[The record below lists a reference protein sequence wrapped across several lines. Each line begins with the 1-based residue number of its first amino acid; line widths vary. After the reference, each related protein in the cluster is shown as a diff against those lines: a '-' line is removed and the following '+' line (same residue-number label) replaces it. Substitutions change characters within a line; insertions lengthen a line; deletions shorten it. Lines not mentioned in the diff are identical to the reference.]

1 MQFDTSALFAIGAG
15 VGVILSILCPGHT
28 IAPFLHFL
36 NKGFLVRTALHGF
49 ADVIHQLKLPAITA
63 NGRPVFSCAD
73 LRAALLVGLE
83 CREAAGGAEL
93 VAELPQM
100 EQGIRV
106 LAQFQAVLET
116 DGVDHKV
123 GMDVVGITMG
133 SYQHFVPRPGLLCKF
148 QSQLVSLLMGDVFM
162 WREGLHILVKADAI
176 LFTPCGLGSFKLC
189 DGILSITV
197 DTAAPTDACFLIPSL
212 LFLHAVFHDPMHIAG
227 ALTGLFDISD
237 RCQLN
242 HLAQCAGLP
251 HKWHAAE

>member
-1 MQFDTSALFAIGAG
+1 MQFDTSALLAVGAG
-15 VGVILSILCPGHT
+15 VGDILSILCPGHT

-100 EQGIRV
+100 EQGVRM
-106 LAQFQAVLET
+106 LPQLQSRFKA
-116 DGVDHKV
+116 DGIDDKV

-162 WREGLHILVKADAI
+162 WREGLHILVKADAL
-176 LFTPCGLGSFKLC
+176 LFVPRCFGSFKFC
-189 DGILSITV
+189 DSI
-197 DTAAPTDACFLIPSL
+197 
-212 LFLHAVFHDPMHIAG
+212 
-227 ALTGLFDISD
+227 
-237 RCQLN
+237 
-242 HLAQCAGLP
+242 
-251 HKWHAAE
+251 